1 MVQGIGQ
8 KDMNKGLTFFLTGV
22 IATTILLYLFWTEGC
37 FRSRTSPAIQTDT
50 IYVNRPYKEIVI
62 KEVEIEK
69 PVTVYVYKT
78 DTVYRERI
86 EKDTLIT
93 SIELTPKLA
102 KIHTITPAGLPMI
115 NEYPLPEYRKIKID
129 HEGNMKVKRKKRHK
143 RFWRRMERVG
153 IFIGGVFLGSKLSK

>member
-1 MVQGIGQ
+1 
-8 KDMNKGLTFFLTGV
+8 MNKGLTFFLTGV
-22 IATTILLYLFWTEGC
+22 TATVILLYLFWTGGC

-69 PVTVYVYKT
+69 PVKVYVYKT

-102 KIHTITPAGLPMI
+102 KIHTITPKGLPMI
-115 NEYPLPEYRKIKID
+115 NEYPLPEYREIKID
-129 HEGNMKVKRKKRHK
+129 HEGNMQVKRKKK
-143 RFWRRMERVG
+143 RRKFWRGVERIG
-153 IFIGGVFLGSKLSK
+153 IFVGGVVLGNRLLK